1 MRDNTADYYESSEFQ
16 QILQKFEEMIDNGS
30 TLYLDASDIADIVD
44 YYVLSSEQEK
54 VETALEYGMR
64 LHPNDDD
71 IIIANINNLLAQ
83 GNTKMAR
90 QFAEMLEDPT
100 NQEILYIKGLVELA
114 DDNTQESRAYFDQSF
129 NNSNNDLGLID
140 DIILE
145 LTNKNY
151 DDEVQYWLNIAF
163 EKMTKPIPIFYEYQA
178 DLYYRTNQYDKAIE
192 WYNKQLDI
200 FPFDSYPWEQIGK
213 IYFLREDYTKA
224 RECYEYALAIND
236 DNHEA
241 MLMKADCYINI
252 HDYKTA
258 LELYKELLEKAKEYE
273 NILTYCCGKCHFH
286 LHNYDLAMEYLTRT
300 EENLDENDSEKL
312 YIEVYNLMARIHIVK
327 HNEDEALKYI
337 YKGLAIDPDDI
348 ELNLLI
354 NMTKQL

>member
-16 QILQKFEEMIDNGS
+16 QILQKFEDMIDNGG

-64 LHPNDDD
+64 LHPNDTD
-71 IIIANINNLLAQ
+71 IIIANINNLLSQ
-83 GNTKMAR
+83 GNKKMAR

-100 NQEILYIKGLVELA
+100 NQEVLYIKGLVELA
-114 DDNTQESRAYFDQSF
+114 DNNIQEAKFYFDQSF
-129 NNSNNDLGLID
+129 NNSNNDLSLIE

-145 LTNKNY
+145 MTNKNY
-151 DDEVQYWLNIAF
+151 DDEVQYWLDIAF

-178 DLYYRTNQYDKAIE
+178 DLYYRANQYDKAIE

-200 FPFDSYPWEQIGK
+200 FPYNSYTWEQLGK
-213 IYFLREDYTKA
+213 TYFLSEDYIKA
-224 RECYEYALAIND
+224 RECYEYAIAISV
-236 DNHEA
+236 DNYDA
-241 MLMKADCYINI
+241 MLMKADCYLNI

-258 LELYKELLEKAKEYE
+258 LELYKELLNKTKEFN
-273 NILTYCCGKCHFH
+273 NILTYCCGKCNYH
-286 LHNYDLAMEYLTRT
+286 LHNYDLAMDYLTKT
-300 EENLDENDSEKL
+300 EENLDKDDSKRL
-312 YIEVYNLMARIHIVK
+312 YIEVYNLIARIHIVN

-337 YKGLAIDPDDI
+337 YKGLAIDSDNT